1 MAHPLA
7 SMVRANLATATR
19 IKYRMR
25 AEDNLK
31 TNTIFHKFG
40 VPRPLAKG
48 HSTQQLHR
56 FTLGAANTVPLVE
69 NQIGAGSA
77 FGDTTWTMTPA
88 RYGDF
93 VIVTQELADE
103 TYSDWVAGLHDA
115 LGSRAALSINMLH
128 RVLFDAGPAATD
140 ITPLTSTLTRET
152 IGQATAIMAEAR
164 LGKPDD
170 GFFGLITSP
179 LAAYDL
185 LFDSSAGSVQGL
197 ADNYNQSEIKKGA
210 TPMLLTTTA
219 GARIYATTEVAAP
232 TSTTRRT
239 YLFGSNAYAF
249 THFEGSAPSF
259 GDQSP
264 RNFNLIVH
272 KTPNGSI
279 NDPIGR
285 IRASYGYRFSL
296 GVAWLDTVN
305 YRFRKFN
312 VSPLL
317 AA

>member
-7 SMVRANLATATR
+7 SMVRANLSTATR
-19 IKYRMR
+19 IKYRMT

-40 VPRPLAKG
+40 VPRPLPKG
-48 HSTQQLHR
+48 FSTQQLHR
-56 FTLGAANTVPLVE
+56 FELGAANTVPLVE
-69 NQIGAGSA
+69 NQIGAGSS
-77 FGDTTWTMTPA
+77 FGDTVWTMTPA

-103 TYSDWVAGLHDA
+103 TYSDWVKGLMEA
-115 LGSRAALSINMLH
+115 LGNRAALSINMLH
-128 RVLFDAGPAATD
+128 RVLFDAGPGATD
-140 ITPLTSTLTRET
+140 ITPLTSALSRET
-152 IGQATAIMAEAR
+152 IGQVTALMSEAR
-164 LGKPDD
+164 LGKPDG
-170 GFFGLITSP
+170 GFYGMITSP

-185 LFDSSAGSVQGL
+185 LFDTSSGSVQGL
-197 ADNYNQSEIKKGA
+197 SDNFSQDEIKKGA
-210 TPMLLTTTA
+210 TSMLLTTTA
-219 GARIYATTEVAAP
+219 GAKVYATTEVAAP
-232 TSTTRRT
+232 TSSTRRT
-239 YLFGSNAYAF
+239 YVFGSNAYAY
-249 THFEGSAPSF
+249 TYFEGSAPQF
-259 GDQSP
+259 GDQAP
-264 RNFNLIVH
+264 RNFTLIKH
-272 KTPNGSI
+272 STPQGSI

-312 VSPLL
+312 VSPVL